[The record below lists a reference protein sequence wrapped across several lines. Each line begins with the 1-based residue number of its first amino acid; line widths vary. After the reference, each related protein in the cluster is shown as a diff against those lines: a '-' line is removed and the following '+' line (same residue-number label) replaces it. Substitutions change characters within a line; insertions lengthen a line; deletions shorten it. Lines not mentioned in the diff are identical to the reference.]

1 VSVAPPDGLPPRQRW
16 LAMGTVI
23 LSIGMATLDTAIAN
37 TALPTIAADLQASPA
52 ASIWVVN
59 AYQLA
64 LVMSLL
70 PLSSLGEIL
79 GYRRIY
85 TAGLVLFT
93 LASLVCAM
101 STTLP
106 ELAGARVLQ
115 GFGASGIMSVNA
127 ALIRF
132 IFPRAQLG
140 RGVGFNALVVAVSFA
155 IGPTVASGIL
165 AVASWQWLFAV
176 NVPLGVIAIGL
187 AIPFLPMSIRSSARF
202 DMASALLNAATFGLF
217 VVGLGEGTHQ
227 APAWQVCAEVI
238 AALAFGTLL
247 LRRQRR
253 LAVPLLPVDLFRN
266 PLFALSAAT
275 STCSFAAQG
284 LAFVSLPFYFEDG
297 LGSSAVATGLL
308 LTPWPV
314 VVGIMAPIA
323 GHLSDRMSPAI
334 LGGFGLAGLS
344 VGMVLLAV
352 LPADPSALDIAWR
365 MAICGGGFG
374 FFQSPNLRALMS
386 SAPAH
391 RSGGASGIVATARLV
406 GQTTGS
412 ALVALCFAISA
423 IRGPALA
430 LALGAGFAAAASVA
444 SFLRLLVP
452 RVVVSG

>member
-1 VSVAPPDGLPPRQRW
+1 VSATAAAVPLDGLPLRQRW
-16 LAMGTVI
+16 LAMSTVV
-23 LSIGMATLDTAIAN
+23 LSVGMATLDTAIAN
-37 TALPTIAADLQASPA
+37 TALPTIAADLHASPA

-70 PLSSLGEIL
+70 PLSSLGEIV

-93 LASLVCAM
+93 LASLVCAA

-106 ELAGARVLQ
+106 ELAAARVLQ

-176 NVPLGVIAIGL
+176 NVPLGMIAIGL
-187 AIPFLPMSIRSSARF
+187 AVPFLPDSIRASVRF
-202 DMASALLNAATFGLF
+202 DVGSAVLN
-217 VVGLGEGTHQ
+217 
-227 APAWQVCAEVI
+227 AEVI

-266 PLFALSAAT
+266 PLFSLSAAT

-284 LAFVSLPFYFEDG
+284 LAFVSLPFYFENV
-297 LGSSAVATGLL
+297 LGRSAVETGLL

-344 VGMVLLAV
+344 VGMILLAV
-352 LPADPSALDIAWR
+352 LPANPSVLDISWR

-391 RSGGASGIVATARLV
+391 RSGGASGIVATARLM
-406 GQTTGS
+406 GQTVGA

-423 IRGPALA
+423 IHGPALA

-444 SFLRLLVP
+444 SLLRLLVP
-452 RVVVSG
+452 RSCVETYHR